1 MDTDKQDSNADVPQ
15 QHGPQEEE
23 GKNGP
28 GQTGNLPD
36 RAEDQISDAQLNQ
49 GQGNQGQ
56 QGKDDS
62 QIEGIQD
69 EEESGLDIFSDE
81 ASNEPLQHDKR
92 VGGRQSEQTP

>member
-1 MDTDKQDSNADVPQ
+1 MDPDKQDSNADVPQ
-15 QHGPQEEE
+15 QQGPQEDERR
-23 GKNGP
+23 NGP
-28 GQTGNLPD
+28 GQTGQLPGPD
-36 RAEDQISDAQLNQ
+36 QDQISDAQLNQ

-62 QIEGIQD
+62 QIEGIQV

>member
-1 MDTDKQDSNADVPQ
+1 MDPDKQDSNADVPQ
-15 QHGPQEEE
+15 QQGPQEEK
-23 GKNGP
+23 GKNGL
-28 GQTGNLPD
+28 GQSGKLPEP
-36 RAEDQISDAQLNQ
+36 AEDQISDAQLNQ

-81 ASNEPLQHDKR
+81 PSNEPLQHDKG
-92 VGGRQSEQTP
+92 VGGRHSEQTP

>member
-15 QHGPQEEE
+15 QQGPQEEK

-28 GQTGNLPD
+28 GQTGRLPD
-36 RAEDQISDAQLNQ
+36 PAEDQISDAQLNQ

-81 ASNEPLQHDKR
+81 PSNEPLQHDKR
-92 VGGRQSEQTP
+92 VSGRHSEQTP